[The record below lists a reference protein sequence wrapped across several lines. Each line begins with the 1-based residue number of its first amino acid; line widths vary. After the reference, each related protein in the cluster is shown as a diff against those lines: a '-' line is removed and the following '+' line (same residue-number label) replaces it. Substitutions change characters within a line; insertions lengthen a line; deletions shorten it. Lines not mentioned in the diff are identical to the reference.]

1 MNSITPSPKEKTSSK
16 NNLIQNF
23 YVIGFSPE
31 DFFKIDTSENKG
43 EYANIFTD
51 IENIPELCPKII
63 TKFPNTINS
72 INSIPDEIILDH
84 CFPDGKIKVF
94 KKSENEFPK
103 KSFQFELDNI
113 PQNYPNDEQKIYSKI
128 YFSCLEFGESI
139 SQYFRYRREIYNLAC
154 EVINIVNYDKNAP
167 GGIDVEKKF
176 SDFMIPKI
184 LCFASVMPFYNELG
198 ILLEYIYDYFLSKTD
213 FPPMALENIIEQ
225 IITKVPIP
233 LKIDTEV
240 NLEFKPFNEK
250 IKFPICYI
258 NETNINYSAN
268 SSLLNIFKLFS
279 LEDIIR
285 IFKYFLFEIPLLF
298 FSEEKS
304 ILSLFIDTFLT
315 VLSPF
320 KYVYPH
326 ISILPQKLYG
336 LINSEQKFIFG
347 INKNYDE
354 KKDFFVEN
362 NIELDKTIVIIYT
375 TIGEKGVKIGKIVEK
390 IFDSNN
396 KERLLIERNG
406 LLNRY
411 DDYIYINQ
419 INMPIINVDIP
430 YCFKKY
436 LLEGLSKY
444 ISFMKKKSFFSNKE
458 NIPKDLTIKIQ
469 NTFYSFFVH
478 VMAGFT
484 DYLLKSEKF
493 YCKVK
498 NVGEKIVENI
508 GENVFFKN
516 DYYFIKE
523 LFNYEEFSKTT
534 KDCQAFYIIFF
545 NTALFLNFLRER
557 IYNNKNIIDQLA
569 LKQFEQLTY
578 LKKHQDSRKRKENK
592 AFYENFK
599 KEIIEKIQPAKKD
612 NILLCDDIPLSDNE
626 KSLVTKE
633 DNKATILI
641 KYGQLYY
648 LKDGKRDN
656 QINKKKKV
664 DNNDSNA
671 NDNVE
676 IRTNYFI
683 FPKLLF
689 DFKIIKRNNLQF
701 LNDDYLGNFILMCK
715 QRIEEYKKVRPYV
728 FSEKL
733 LEGKI
738 YTSNYKIN
746 YTIPQKMY
754 IEYIWL
760 ILISC
765 SLCYCEIDER
775 NYRIKEIFE
784 ILNKK
789 EYIEEYVLNILFI
802 NIYKYGEKYHLIKLY
817 LFYCN
822 TIKHINYYFLYLFC
836 EKIKEK
842 ENEDINDNLILN
854 EDEQNDDILLS
865 KRCLIKSNDEF
876 LKKRKKNQKTKSRSS
891 IVLEDSEEIIFSSE
905 QKCTECNEIS
915 NIVPK
920 KIIEEQNDLNK
931 DYNTF
936 ICPACKNE
944 NKFIII
950 KYQFILFN
958 MSKKE
963 GYMTQSGEFKHLT
976 PYKIYRDLKKYLIEE
991 NNIELEIRNIF
1002 VIEDKINLI
1011 NIFFYFCLYNL
1022 SFDFLLPYDIKLT
1035 SSMKLFFQ
1043 NAKSQK
1049 DIKMEKKDS
1058 KPIKLDYKNE
1068 VFHRKFNNITPVLNP
1083 KKKNSSLKSFFGKF
1097 WSNNQKN
1104 EETDLSFTI
1113 KNTKKKG
1120 KK

>member
-1 MNSITPSPKEKTSSK
+1 MNSITPSPKTNTSSK

-31 DFFKIDTSENKG
+31 DFFKINRVENKA

-51 IENIPELCPKII
+51 IQNIPVLCPKII

-84 CFPDGKIKVF
+84 CFPDGQIKAF
-94 KKSENEFPK
+94 KKSKNEFPK
-103 KSFQFELDNI
+103 KIFQFELDNI
-113 PQNYPNDEQKIYSKI
+113 PQNYQNDEQKIYSKI

-139 SQYFRYRREIYNLAC
+139 SDYFRYRREIYNLSSKI
-154 EVINIVNYDKNAP
+154 INIVNYDKNAP
-167 GGIDVEKKF
+167 GGIDIEKQF

-213 FPPMALENIIEQ
+213 FPPMALENIIET

-240 NLEFKPFNEK
+240 NLEFKTSAFNEK
-250 IKFPICYI
+250 IKFPICNI
-258 NETNINYSAN
+258 NEININYSAN

-285 IFKYFLFEIPLLF
+285 IFKYFLYEIPLLF
-298 FSEEKS
+298 FSDEKS

-347 INKNYDE
+347 INENYNENYKED
-354 KKDFFVEN
+354 DNFFYN
-362 NIELDKTIVIIYT
+362 NKIELDKTIVIIYT

-396 KERLLIERNG
+396 KERLLIERKG
-406 LLNRY
+406 LLNHV
-411 DDYIYINQ
+411 DDFVIVNQ
-419 INMPIINVDIP
+419 IKMPILNVDIP
-430 YCFKKY
+430 YCFKKH

-478 VMAGFT
+478 VMGGYT
-484 DYLLKSEKF
+484 DYLLKSKNF
-493 YCKVK
+493 YCNPK
-498 NVGEKIVENI
+498 NI

-516 DYYFIKE
+516 DNYFMKE
-523 LFNYEEFSKTT
+523 VFNYEEFSKAT
-534 KDCQAFYIIFF
+534 KDCQAFYTIFL

-557 IYNNKNIIDQLA
+557 IYNTNNIINKLA
-569 LKQFEQLTY
+569 FKQFEQLTY
-578 LKKHQDSRKRKENK
+578 LKKHQDLRKKKENK

-599 KEIIEKIQPAKKD
+599 KEIIEKIKIAKKD
-612 NILLCDDIPLSDNE
+612 SILLNDDIPLSSNDLISLITKDE
-626 KSLVTKE
+626 K
-633 DNKATILI
+633 KATILI

-648 LKDGKRDN
+648 LKDDKKNN
-656 QINKKKKV
+656 QINKKIKV

-671 NDNVE
+671 NDKVE
-676 IRTNYFI
+676 IRTSYFI

-689 DFKIIKRNNLQF
+689 DSKDIKRSNLQF
-701 LNDDYLGNFILMCK
+701 LNDDYLGNFKLMCEHK
-715 QRIEEYKKVRPYV
+715 KEEYEKVRPYV
-728 FSEKL
+728 FYEKL
-733 LEGKI
+733 FE
-738 YTSNYKIN
+738 KIN
-746 YTIPQKMY
+746 YTFNSKINYNISPKIY
-754 IEYIWL
+754 IQYIWL

-765 SLCYCEIDER
+765 SLWYCEPDER

-784 ILNKK
+784 SLNKK

-822 TIKHINYYFLYLFC
+822 TIKHINYYFLYLLC

-842 ENEDINDNLILN
+842 ENEDINDNEILN
-854 EDEQNDDILLS
+854 DEDQNDLILS
-865 KRCLIKSNDEF
+865 KRYLIKSNDEF
-876 LKKRKKNQKTKSRSS
+876 LSNRKKNQERKSRLS
-891 IVLEDSEEIIFSSE
+891 IIIEDNEEIIFSSE

-915 NIVPK
+915 SDIDPK
-920 KIIEEQNDLNK
+920 KIIEKLININQDN
-931 DYNTF
+931 NTF
-936 ICPACKNE
+936 ICPKCKKE
-944 NKFIII
+944 NQFIII
-950 KYQFILFN
+950 KYQLILFN
-958 MSKKE
+958 VLKKE
-963 GYMTQSGEFKHLT
+963 GYMTQTGEFKFLT
-976 PYKIYRDLKKYLIEE
+976 PYKIYQDLKKYLIEE
-991 NNIELEIRNIF
+991 NNIKLEISKIF
-1002 VIEDKINLI
+1002 DIEDKINLI
-1011 NIFFYFCLYNL
+1011 NIFFYFSLYNL
-1022 SFDFLLPYDIKLT
+1022 SFDFLLPYVRKLT
-1035 SSMKLFFQ
+1035 SSMKLFFE
-1043 NAKSQK
+1043 NAKSHK

-1068 VFHRKFNNITPVLNP
+1068 VFHRKFNNITPIFNLR
-1083 KKKNSSLKSFFGKF
+1083 KKASLSFFGYEWGK
-1097 WSNNQKN
+1097 KN
-1104 EETDLSFTI
+1104 VETDLSFTI
-1113 KNTKKKG
+1113 KNTKKKV